1 MVQIL
6 TDSSKTEIIKQSI
19 TIEGKEYL
27 AEDISN
33 GLFGNIYQGPNKN
46 EIEAFLSDWYNE
58 REKITIF
65 TSGSTGKPKPINVRK
80 SQMINSAV
88 ITCNFLNL
96 TKGDK
101 ALLCMPLNFIAG
113 KMMVV
118 RAIVASLDLYI
129 VEPSGH
135 PLEKVNENF
144 DFISMVPLQVYNSMQ
159 IYSEKIKLKNAKIL
173 LIGGGLISNIIENE
187 LKDFPNMVFAS
198 YGMAETLT
206 HIALRRV
213 NGENPSQSYTPLP
226 SVHVSL
232 SEDNTLVINAPLVN
246 DEVLITNDI
255 AEIKSD
261 GSFIIL
267 GRKDNV
273 IVSGGIKIQ
282 VEKLESILEKF
293 INVPFAI
300 SSVPDPKFGEV
311 VVLVIE
317 KMIDTSLLFD
327 NLSPREKPKKVIL
340 INKIPLT
347 ESGKINRIELKK
359 IINNH

>member
-1 MVQIL
+1 MVQSL

-19 TIEGKEYL
+19 TIEGREHL
-27 AEDISN
+27 AEDILN
-33 GLFGNIYQGPNKN
+33 GLFGNNYNGPNKN
-46 EIEAFLSDWYNE
+46 EIEAFLLDWFNE
-58 REKITIF
+58 KADISIF

-80 SQMINSAV
+80 SQMIKSAA
-88 ITCNFLNL
+88 ITCNFFNL

-113 KMMVV
+113 KMMIV
-118 RAIVASLDLYI
+118 RAIVADLDLYI

-135 PLEKVNENF
+135 PLEKVYENF
-144 DFISMVPLQVYNSMQ
+144 DFISMVPMQVYNSLQ
-159 IYSEKIKLKNAKIL
+159 VFSEKVKLKNAKNL
-173 LIGGGLISNIIENE
+173 LIGGGSISNEIENE
-187 LKDFPNMVFAS
+187 LKDFPNKVFAS

-226 SVHVSL
+226 SVNVSL
-232 SEDNTLVINAPLVN
+232 SEDNTLVIYAPLVN

-282 VEKLESILEKF
+282 VEKLESILENF
-293 INVPFAI
+293 IKVPFAI
-300 SSVPDPKFGEV
+300 SSIPDPKFGEV

-317 KMIDTSLLFD
+317 KMIDTTILFD

-340 INKIPLT
+340 TKKIPLT
-347 ESGKINRIELKK
+347 ESGKVNRIELKK
-359 IINNH
+359 IINL